1 MAWSYLLCIGR
12 TMLNAVAF
20 RINSICYFSTFF
32 AASQTGFDVTKVR
45 SVRKADVPPLSHERS
60 NTKPEV
66 HLSLGAARWNITQ
79 DRSEK

>member
-20 RINSICYFSTFF
+20 RITSICYFSTFF

-45 SVRKADVPPLSHERS
+45 SVRIAAVPAE
-60 NTKPEV
+60 
-66 HLSLGAARWNITQ
+66 
-79 DRSEK
+79 